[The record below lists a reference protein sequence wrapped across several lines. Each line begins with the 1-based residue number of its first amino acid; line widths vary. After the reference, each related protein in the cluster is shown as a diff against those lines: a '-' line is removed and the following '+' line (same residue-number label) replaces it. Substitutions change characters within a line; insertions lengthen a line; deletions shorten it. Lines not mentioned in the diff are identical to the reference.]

1 MHLSCCLGHKPTMF
15 CSQPVICSRT
25 SYARR
30 RTSERAKYRGDLRIT
45 MSLNWK
51 QEVTPE
57 NIHLVVW
64 SMKVFIIAL
73 SSQARGF
80 RSHGG
85 SRSSW
90 AAGGKV
96 VDSWP
101 LGPGVW
107 PPSIMMGYDVTMAVI
122 SGSSAKNDAL
132 LMNVLIFFGIIS
144 FKMYGNFKEDA
155 GICWNL
161 WEI

>member
-1 MHLSCCLGHKPTMF
+1 M
-15 CSQPVICSRT
+15 PVVARAKERKSEI
-25 SYARR
+25 RR
-30 RTSERAKYRGDLRIT
+30 R
-45 MSLNWK
+45 
-51 QEVTPE
+51 
-57 NIHLVVW
+57 
-64 SMKVFIIAL
+64 SMYHNVSKLKSRSYPRKHSSGCSINESFNLVFIIAL

-144 FKMYGNFKEDA
+144 FKMYAVYYNF
-155 GICWNL
+155 CHS
-161 WEI
+161 